1 MEPPFHITPRYA
13 EPKISPFADFGE
25 SRSNHPR
32 SIKEYPIM
40 SSWILRVYGELTGFL
55 TLRPAAHEKLPA
67 EI

>member
-1 MEPPFHITPRYA
+1 
-13 EPKISPFADFGE
+13 
-25 SRSNHPR
+25 
-32 SIKEYPIM
+32 M